1 MFTAGDLP
9 ALRREIPMAV
19 LIDLMTKMQSMG
31 EEESPDAVKSE
42 D

>member
-1 MFTAGDLP
+1 
-9 ALRREIPMAV
+9 MAV